1 MEDVVKNATTELI
14 SGRKIELVM
23 NLKGL
28 LHSCNVYNIGIVLIS
43 YHEPDYTMEQID
55 IEIHSRDDFD
65 NFIATYGNSVV
76 DEWTMESADGIP
88 YMIFDLKKLVKE

>member
-1 MEDVVKNATTELI
+1 MKIKTLLKNCT
-14 SGRKIELVM
+14 
-23 NLKGL
+23 
-28 LHSCNVYNIGIVLIS
+28 IS
-43 YHEPDYTMEQID
+43 YLHITLRYYVREFDEPDYTMEQID

-76 DEWTMESADGIP
+76 DEWTMESVDGIP